1 VHAPVRVALVGL
13 GEIAIRA
20 HLPALLRESRAELAA
35 LVEVDP
41 ERLAAA
47 SALVP
52 GVRATASFED
62 VLVDPTVDAVILA
75 TPAWV
80 TPGLVRAALAAGKY
94 VLAEKPLAPT
104 LAEQLELR
112 ALAGVTDRLQIGLTY
127 RHHPAV
133 DRLRELIAA
142 GALGRPLFLQVSV
155 CEERAEPIR
164 HPERYA
170 RLRRT
175 LEHGPPVVFDGIH
188 ACDRLNLVLGEAPV
202 EVTGWGLTSS
212 PDYASPNVNGA
223 VLTYA
228 DGSIVRLEVVWL
240 YPSLPP
246 SQFVVTGPRGRA
258 VLDPPTFELR
268 TEIDGQRDVLP
279 APGDKT
285 ECCFALQLER
295 FVTACSER
303 TAPVPGIEAALA
315 ASALAEQIA
324 DACLQNTHTARH
336 PHQGAA

>member
-1 VHAPVRVALVGL
+1 MRVALVGL
-13 GEIAIRA
+13 GEIALRA
-20 HLPALLRESRAELAA
+20 HLPALLRERRVELAA

-41 ERLAAA
+41 GRLEAA

-52 GVRATASFED
+52 NALATPSFED
-62 VLVDPTVDAVILA
+62 VLDDPTVGAVVLA

-80 TPGLVRAALAAGKY
+80 TPGLIRAALEAGKH

-104 LAEQLELR
+104 LAEQVALRELP
-112 ALAGVTDRLQIGLTY
+112 GVEDRLQIGLTY

-133 DRLRELIAA
+133 EALRDLVAE
-142 GALGRPLFLQVSV
+142 GALGRPLFVQSSV
-155 CEERAEPIR
+155 CDERADPLGQ
-164 HPERYA
+164 PERYA

-175 LEHGPPVVFDGIH
+175 LEHGLPVVFDGIH
-188 ACDRLNLVLGEAPV
+188 ACDRLNLVLGDTPV
-202 EVTGWGLTSS
+202 DVVGWALTSS

-223 VLTYA
+223 LLTYA
-228 DGSIVRLEVVWL
+228 DGSIVRFEVVWL

-268 TEIDGQRDVLP
+268 TEIDGVADVLP

-285 ECCFALQLER
+285 ACCFALQLER
-295 FVTACSER
+295 FVTACSEG

-315 ASALAEQIA
+315 ASGLAERIA
-324 DACLQNTHTARH
+324 EECLRTVSSQPRLDR
-336 PHQGAA
+336 GAA